1 MVSTIIDYSQFLHFL
16 ENGSLWWRLEDAIK
30 LGAGYL
36 PVRDDEQNLNPVL
49 RAKNN
54 QIRANERTLL
64 SEFNQDHYTGAN
76 LQLLVRDDGR
86 YVEAREFLNWLTQH
100 ISLTQSDIPFPNDL
114 IRAVRCAAIP
124 PVVHMP
130 ASFNS
135 LIVALDVWFDKPME
149 GLPDELRHRVETDF
163 SPMPWDNLSP
173 DQRRSVAAQWDYQHD
188 PAMENDRQ
196 YWWDFYQHMQSLEA
210 QIEQWNFI
218 ATPTATDLAQKE
230 NRLAELQR
238 ELGSMKKEEKQP
250 YRTPANRC
258 HNKVDVQADDIVHS
272 VDRPKYIAYP
282 KAMKLLAERID
293 ATPEEVAAWL
303 FFGSES
309 EPELGG
315 LTAFLNANE
324 LDPPPKFYYNVGNGD
339 SFDYLSP
346 LMACWFRE
354 EDIANF
360 KPDDRYITGSALIER
375 WSKQL
380 GIQPEAY
387 ILAKIRESR
396 LQDYHPLYGG
406 TKATSSESE
415 FLPPLETGLFA
426 LSHIEEIEAEDF
438 SNDESDS
445 IVSKHAGHLNHDLD
459 MQKQANDIAAELELS
474 KKRPPTKYEV
484 AKKLAE
490 KLGMSTV
497 SVLRRIRATWKKKSP
512 PKYKK

>member
-1 MVSTIIDYSQFLHFL
+1 MIMVSTIIDYSQFLHFL
-16 ENGSLWWRLEDAIK
+16 ENGSIWWRLEDAIK

-36 PVRDDEQNLNPVL
+36 PVRDDEQNLTPVL

-64 SEFNQDHYTGAN
+64 SEFNQDHCTEAN

-130 ASFNS
+130 ASFES
-135 LIVALDVWFDKPME
+135 LTVALEVWFDKPNEDM
-149 GLPDELRHRVETDF
+149 PDELRHRVETDF
-163 SPMPWDNLSP
+163 SPMPWDDLSP

-188 PAMENDRQ
+188 PAMESERQ
-196 YWWDFYQHMQSLEA
+196 YWWDFYQRMQALENE
-210 QIEQWNFI
+210 IEKWCAI
-218 ATPTATDLAQKE
+218 ATPTATDLIQKE

-238 ELGSMKKEEKQP
+238 ELANMKKEEKQP
-250 YRTPANRC
+250 FRNPADR
-258 HNKVDVQADDIVHS
+258 HYHKVNVQADDVAHS
-272 VDRPKYIAYP
+272 TDRPKYIAYP
-282 KAMKLLAERID
+282 RAMKLLAQRLN
-293 ATPEEVAAWL
+293 AAPEELAAWV
-303 FFGSES
+303 FFGPG
-309 EPELGG
+309 PELGG
-315 LTAFLNANE
+315 LTAYMNANE
-324 LDPPPKFYYNVGNGD
+324 LDPPPKFYYNVGGD

-354 EDIANF
+354 EDITNF
-360 KPDDRYITGSALIER
+360 QPIERYITGKALIER
-375 WSKQL
+375 WSKQQA
-380 GIQPEAY
+380 IQPEAY

-396 LQDYHPLYGG
+396 LQDYHPIYGG
-406 TKATSSESE
+406 TKATFSESE
-415 FLPPLETGLFA
+415 FFPPLETGLFA

>member
-1 MVSTIIDYSQFLHFL
+1 MGSMVIDYSPFLHIL
-16 ENGSLWWRLEDAIK
+16 ENGSLWWRLEDAIR
-30 LGAGYL
+30 LVAGYL
-36 PVRDDEQNLNPVL
+36 PVRDDGQNLNPVL

-64 SEFNQDHYTGAN
+64 SEFNQDHYTEAN

-100 ISLTQSDIPFPNDL
+100 ITLTHSLIPFPDNL
-114 IRAVRCAAIP
+114 IRAVRCA
-124 PVVHMP
+124 VVTP
-130 ASFNS
+130 IECTEESFNS

-163 SPMPWDNLSP
+163 SPMPWNNLSP

-196 YWWDFYQHMQSLEA
+196 YWWDFYQRMQTLES
-210 QIEQWNFI
+210 QIEKWGAI
-218 ATPTATDLAQKE
+218 SIPTATDLAQKE
-230 NRLAELQR
+230 SRLAELQR
-238 ELGSMKKEEKQP
+238 ELANMKSEEKQP
-250 YRTPANRC
+250 YRNPADRY
-258 HNKVDVQADDIVHS
+258 HLKVDVQAADVAYS
-272 VDRPKYIAYP
+272 TDRLKYIAYP
-282 KAMKLLAERID
+282 KAMKLLAEKFD
-293 ATPEEVAAWL
+293 ATPEELAAWI
-303 FFGSES
+303 FFGPG
-309 EPELGG
+309 PELGG
-315 LTAFLNANE
+315 LTAYLNANE
-324 LDPPPKFYYNVGNGD
+324 LDPPPKFYYNVGGD

-354 EDIANF
+354 EDITNF
-360 KPDDRYITGSALIER
+360 MPTERYITGKALIER

-406 TKATSSESE
+406 TKATFSESG
-415 FLPPLETGLFA
+415 FFPPLETGLFA
-426 LSHIEEIEAEDF
+426 LSHIEEIEAFDF
-438 SNDESDS
+438 SNNESES
-445 IVSKHAGHLNHDLD
+445 IVTKHTGHLNHDLD
-459 MQKQANDIAAELELS
+459 MQKRANEIAIELISS
-474 KKRPPTKYEV
+474 KRRTPTKNEV

-490 KLGMSTV
+490 ELVVPFDT
-497 SVLRRIRATWKKKSP
+497 VLRRIRATWKKKLP